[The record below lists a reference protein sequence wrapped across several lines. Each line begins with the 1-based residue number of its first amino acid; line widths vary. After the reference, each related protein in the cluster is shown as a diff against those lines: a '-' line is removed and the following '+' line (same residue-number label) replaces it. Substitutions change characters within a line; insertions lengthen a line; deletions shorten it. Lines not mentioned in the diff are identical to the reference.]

1 MAELVLLLLLLL
13 LLLLWSK
20 AEVPWLL
27 GLRSPGSVV
36 ELCGGD
42 FNTETKGLEVLL
54 AQSSS
59 CGSAV
64 WGGHNSA
71 AEPENAGF

>member
-1 MAELVLLLLLLL
+1 MAELVLLLLLL

-27 GLRSPGSVV
+27 LGFRSPASVV

-64 WGGHNSA
+64 WG
-71 AEPENAGF
+71 